1 MAKAP
6 SLPRPPWRERLK
18 ERVTRLNERF
28 GRARRGLSWT
38 AITVGGLG
46 AAVAL
51 WPLATAV
58 WDLLGFTTG
67 QTWRVAAVGICAL
80 VLATGVVGVNWKR
93 TAPVR
98 LVWLILVAWALAVG
112 MVAGMTVLA
121 WLVLDSPQWKPPE
134 ALTPQN
140 LDAIATRAFAIVAGL
155 GGVAL
160 LVIAYRRQR
169 STENGEERETT
180 KLFTERFT
188 TASEQLGSEHAAV
201 RLAGVHALAH
211 LADDAPQEREDLVQM
226 VIDVLC
232 AYLRM
237 PYEPRPD
244 EPSGKPDQSSLPA
257 ASPTTAVDLGRLR
270 GIDPDVQHEKQQE
283 AREEYR
289 RRVLEFEASQQVRHT
304 IIRIIGNRLREDTRW
319 RGKDYDFTGVVFDS
333 GDLTGSHF
341 SGGMVSFDGAVFSGG
356 AVSFD
361 GTEFS
366 GGRVSFARA
375 IFSGR
380 TVSFFEAVF
389 SGGMVSFDGA
399 VFSGGMV
406 SFDGAVFSGGAVSFV
421 GTEFS
426 GGRVYFGGAV
436 FSGGAVSFG
445 RAEFSGGRVFFDRA
459 VFSGGAVYFGVAKF
473 SGGRVYFG
481 GAVFSGGRVSF
492 VGTKFFGGMVSFEK
506 ASGTCPRGL
515 LEAMDRPGMVLP
527 EQWRR
532 ASDGSGEEAP

>member
-6 SLPRPPWRERLK
+6 SPPRPPWREHLK
-18 ERVTRLNERF
+18 ERVTRLKERF

-67 QTWRVAAVGICAL
+67 QTWRVAAVGVCAL

-93 TAPVR
+93 TTPVR
-98 LVWLILVAWALAVG
+98 LAWLILVAWMLAVG

-169 STENGEERETT
+169 STENGEEREVS
-180 KLFTERFT
+180 KLFTDTFDS
-188 TASEQLGSEHAAV
+188 ASDKLGSEHAAV
-201 RLAGVHALAH
+201 RLAGVHALAR
-211 LADDAPQEREDLVQM
+211 LADEAPEGREDLVQM

-237 PYEPRPD
+237 PYEPLPD
-244 EPSGKPDQSSLPA
+244 EPSGKHDQSVPPA
-257 ASPTTAVDLGRLR
+257 ASSTTAVDLGQLR
-270 GIDPDVQHEKQQE
+270 SIEPDLQHAKQQE
-283 AREEYR
+283 AKEEYR
-289 RRVLEFEASQQVRHT
+289 KKVLEFESSQQVRHT

-319 RGKDYDFTGVVFDS
+319 RGKNYDFTGVVFDG
-333 GDLTGSHF
+333 GDLAGAHFSGGIVSFDRAAFSGGTVSFDRAEFSDGTVSFFGAEFSGGGVFLGRAKFSGGKVFFVGSEFSDGPVFFDAAEFSGGVVVFGRAKF
-341 SGGMVSFDGAVFSGG
+341 SGGMVSFFGADFSGG
-356 AVSFD
+356 TVSFSGAEFSDRTVAFD
-361 GTEFS
+361 GAAFS
-366 GGRVSFARA
+366 GG
-375 IFSGR
+375 
-380 TVSFFEAVF
+380 TVSFENAL
-389 SGGMVSFDGA
+389 GA
-399 VFSGGMV
+399 RPS
-406 SFDGAVFSGGAVSFV
+406 
-421 GTEFS
+421 
-426 GGRVYFGGAV
+426 
-436 FSGGAVSFG
+436 
-445 RAEFSGGRVFFDRA
+445 
-459 VFSGGAVYFGVAKF
+459 
-473 SGGRVYFG
+473 
-481 GAVFSGGRVSF
+481 
-492 VGTKFFGGMVSFEK
+492 
-506 ASGTCPRGL
+506 GL
-515 LEAMDRPGMVLP
+515 LEAMGRPGVVLP

-532 ASDGSGEEAP
+532 ASDGSGEEEASEISADVPDH

>member
-6 SLPRPPWRERLK
+6 SPPRPPRLERLK
-18 ERVTRLNERF
+18 ESVTRLNERF
-28 GRARRGLSWT
+28 GRVRRGLSWT
-38 AITVGGLG
+38 AIIVGGLG

-67 QTWRVAAVGICAL
+67 QTWRVAAVGVCAL

-93 TAPVR
+93 TTPVR

-112 MVAGMTVLA
+112 MVAGMTILA

-169 STENGEERETT
+169 STENGEEREVS
-180 KLFTERFT
+180 KLFTDTFDS
-188 TASEQLGSEHAAV
+188 ASDKLGSEHAAV
-201 RLAGVHALAH
+201 RLAGVHALAR
-211 LADDAPQEREDLVQM
+211 LADEAPEGREDLVQM

-244 EPSGKPDQSSLPA
+244 EPSGKHDQSALPA
-257 ASPTTAVDLGRLR
+257 AFPTTAVDLGRLR
-270 GIDPDVQHEKQQE
+270 GIESDDQHEKQQE
-283 AREEYR
+283 AKEERR

-304 IIRIIGNRLREDTRW
+304 ITRIIGNRLREDTRW
-319 RGKDYDFTGVVFDS
+319 RGKDYDFTGVVFDG
-333 GDLTGSHF
+333 GDLAGAHF
-341 SGGMVSFDGAVFSGG
+341 SGGRVSFDWAEFSSGKVFFSWAEFSGG
-356 AVSFD
+356 LVSFFGAEFSGGLVSFDWAEFSGGLVTFAKAKFSDGEVLFD

-366 GGRVSFARA
+366 GGTVL
-375 IFSGR
+375 FSW
-380 TVSFFEAVF
+380 A
-389 SGGMVSFDGA
+389 
-399 VFSGGMV
+399 
-406 SFDGAVFSGGAVSFV
+406 
-421 GTEFS
+421 EFS
-426 GGRVYFGGAV
+426 GERM
-436 FSGGAVSFG
+436 SFD
-445 RAEFSGGRVFFDRA
+445 RAEFSGGQVVFDN
-459 VFSGGAVYFGVAKF
+459 
-473 SGGRVYFG
+473 
-481 GAVFSGGRVSF
+481 
-492 VGTKFFGGMVSFEK
+492 
-506 ASGTCPRGL
+506 ASGTCPKGL
-515 LEAMDRPGMVLP
+515 LEEMGRPRVVLP

-532 ASDGSGEEAP
+532 ASDGSGEEEASEMPTDVPDH